1 MQSHHRGDEQGSG
14 AVRIFAVVIEADG
27 TATILRPVEDVF
39 DYVADP
45 RNEPEWLPGAR
56 SVKQTSD
63 GELGLGSEFVGE
75 YDRAGRVE
83 LSIVE
88 FERPA
93 RVTFRIRSRIVQF
106 DDAVQ
111 LKAIEGGTR
120 LVARMTAE
128 PQGLM
133 RFLAPVMGRTLRRQ
147 FASNWD
153 HLRRALER

>member
-1 MQSHHRGDEQGSG
+1 M
-14 AVRIFAVVIEADG
+14 AIEADG
-27 TATILRPVEDVF
+27 NAMILRPVEVVF

-63 GELGLGSEFVGE
+63 GDFGLGAAFVGE
-75 YDRAGRVE
+75 YDRVGRVE

-88 FERPA
+88 FERPT
-93 RVTFRIRSRIVQF
+93 RVTFRARSRIVHF

-111 LKAIEGGTR
+111 LTAIEGGTR

-128 PQGLM
+128 PKGVM
-133 RFLAPVMGRTLRRQ
+133 RLFAPVMGRTMRKQ

-153 HLRRALER
+153 HLRQALER